1 MAIDQATCM
10 APGSLPADGA
20 SINGSLR
27 PADFRPL
34 PLLGNPHLQ
43 TILGRFWPQRRES
56 FPSVHSLVE
65 VPDGD
70 ALAVV
75 VSTPAQWRCGDRT
88 AVMVHGLCGCHGSPY
103 MSRIAGKL
111 FDRDVRVVRVNLRGC
126 GSGVGLAR
134 RPYHSGQSD
143 DIRCV
148 LRWLAARGPASPV
161 TLIGFSL
168 GGNIVLKMAGE
179 DGPSP
184 TGGVDRVAAVSAP
197 IDLDACSRLI
207 EHPSNRLYENYFV
220 RQLVQQVR
228 EMEQFFPELPPTTF
242 PRRLRLRT
250 FDDLFTAPRSGFRDA
265 ADYYSRS
272 SAAPLIPSIAV
283 PALLVSS
290 RDDPFISPAP
300 YDVLPRRSHIK
311 LWLTDRGGHL
321 GFLGRTGRLFD
332 MRWMD
337 QSILSWSV
345 GQCAI
350 AL

>member
-1 MAIDQATCM
+1 M
-10 APGSLPADGA
+10 
-20 SINGSLR
+20 
-27 PADFRPL
+27 
-34 PLLGNPHLQ
+34 PLLSNPHVQ
-43 TILGRFWPQRRES
+43 TILGRFWPQCRES
-56 FPSVHSLVE
+56 FPSVHSLVAL
-65 VPDGD
+65 PDGD

-75 VSTPAQWRCGDRT
+75 VSTPEQWRGGDRT
-88 AVMVHGLCGCHGSPY
+88 AVLVHGLCGCHGSPY
-103 MSRIAGKL
+103 MIRIASKL
-111 FDRDVRVVRVNLRGC
+111 YVRGVRVVRVNLRGC

-148 LRWLAARGPASPV
+148 LRWLAANGPVSPV

-184 TGGVDRVAAVSAP
+184 TGGVERVATVSAP

-207 EHPSNRLYENYFV
+207 EHPNNRLYENYFV
-220 RQLVQQVR
+220 RQLVTQVR

-242 PRRLRLRT
+242 PPGLRLRT

-265 ADYYSRS
+265 AEYYSRS
-272 SAAPLIPSIAV
+272 SAAPRIASIAV
-283 PALLVSS
+283 PALLISA

-300 YDVLPRRSHIK
+300 YDALPSRTPIE
-311 LWLTDRGGHL
+311 LCLTDHGGHL

-332 MRWMD
+332 PRWMD
-337 QSILSWSV
+337 RMILSWA
-345 GQCAI
+345 CAR
-350 AL
+350 